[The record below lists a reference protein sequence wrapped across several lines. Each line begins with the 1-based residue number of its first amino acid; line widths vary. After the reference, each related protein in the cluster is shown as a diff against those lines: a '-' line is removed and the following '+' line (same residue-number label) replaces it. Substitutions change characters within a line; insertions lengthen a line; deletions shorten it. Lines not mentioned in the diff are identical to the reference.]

1 MSVVPLEELSKAK
14 VRGSNPG
21 DSRRLSSSSVLVQPM
36 QLVQRLQDRSQDF
49 LGACLT

>member
-1 MSVVPLEELSKAK
+1 MQQREAEAK
-14 VRGSNPG
+14 QV
-21 DSRRLSSSSVLVQPM
+21 VQPM